1 MFITKVNKMQKK
13 SIKLYEVR
21 PDSMVYAISLV
32 TSPAIESDFV
42 YLSEDKPVQVCLEKD
57 EKHLVYGAVLIPN
70 KPIYRRNDK
79 EEFYIQFPS
88 ETIEKLA
95 HSYLQN
101 DNIYSFTQ
109 QHSVVADD
117 VSIVESWVK
126 LSENDKSK
134 DLGIDAPVGTWFI
147 GAKIENDEI
156 WDGIKSG
163 AMKGFSIESFLNF
176 DEIMMSKVEENMT
189 EEIKMETI
197 EVTEGFWLRIAEVIK
212 AALKSPEVP
221 ELEAQVTSAQVIDE
235 MKQEVSEEEVIET
248 PIEETVVEEPVVEE
262 EIVTEEPTVEEEYSP
277 EVVAEEVTEEV
288 ISESTSEEE
297 VKEDLQVVIDE
308 LNAKIDE
315 LNQQLAEL
323 QMENQ
328 KLSKQPSAKPINM
341 KSEVAQGS
349 NFDRM
354 LSIMNGSAFKK

>member
-1 MFITKVNKMQKK
+1 MAKK

-32 TSPAIESDFV
+32 ESPAIESDFV
-42 YLSEDKPVQVCLEKD
+42 FLSEEKPIQICLEKD

-70 KPIYRRNDK
+70 KPIYRRNQE
-79 EEFYIQFPS
+79 EEFYIQFPQ

-109 QHSVVADD
+109 QHQVIADG

-126 LSENDKSK
+126 MSSNDKSK
-134 DLGIDAPVGTWFI
+134 DLGIDVPDGTWLI
-147 GAKIENDEI
+147 GAKIENDDI
-156 WDGIKSG
+156 WNGIKSG
-163 AMKGFSIESFLNF
+163 EMKGFSIESFLNF
-176 DEIMMSKVEENMT
+176 DEIMMSKVDKDMT
-189 EEIKMETI
+189 EEKLETI
-197 EVTEGFWLRIAEVIK
+197 EVTEGFWMRIAEVIK
-212 AALKSPEVP
+212 AALKSPETP

-235 MKQEVSEEEVIET
+235 MKQEVAANEEEVIVDE
-248 PIEETVVEEPVVEE
+248 PIVEE
-262 EIVTEEPTVEEEYSP
+262 EVITEEPTE
-277 EVVAEEVTEEV
+277 EVVVDEPEQIAEEVTEEV
-288 ISESTSEEE
+288 VDSATSEEE
-297 VKEDLQVVIDE
+297 VKEDLQTVIDE

-323 QMENQ
+323 QIENQ

-341 KSEVAQGS
+341 KSETAQGS

-354 LSIMNGSAFKK
+354 LAIMNGSAFKK

>member
-1 MFITKVNKMQKK
+1 MAKK

-42 YLSEDKPVQVCLEKD
+42 YLSEEKPVQICLEKD

-70 KPIYRRNDK
+70 KPIYRRNQE

-88 ETIEKLA
+88 ETIERLA

-109 QHSVVADD
+109 QHSVIADG

-134 DLGIDAPVGTWFI
+134 DLGIDAPVGSWFI

-163 AMKGFSIESFLNF
+163 TMKGFSIESFLNF
-176 DEIMMSKVEENMT
+176 DEIMMSKVEEDMT
-189 EEIKMETI
+189 EQKLETI
-197 EVTEGFWLRIAEVIK
+197 EVSEGFWMRIAEVIK

-235 MKQEVSEEEVIET
+235 MKEEVIAEPEVVET
-248 PIEETVVEEPVVEE
+248 PIEEVVEETVVEEPEVTEEVVEE
-262 EIVTEEPTVEEEYSP
+262 PVVAEEP
-277 EVVAEEVTEEV
+277 EVIAEEVTEEIV
-288 ISESTSEEE
+288 ADASTEEE
-297 VKEDLQVVIDE
+297 VKQDLQAVIDE

-315 LNQQLAEL
+315 LNQELAKL
-323 QMENQ
+323 QIENQ

-341 KSEVAQGS
+341 KSEAAQGS
-349 NFDRM
+349 NFERM
-354 LSIMNGSAFKK
+354 LAIMNGSAFKK